1 MSQETSLI
9 DRRVVLKLDASLAFE
24 ALILNRL
31 SRLPKSRHQEWLR
44 GLLVQGFVSECHN
57 LRTLQDSFETPH
69 DVQPTAKEGVVLRP
83 AASSNSA
90 VIRERTT
97 TPPAEKG
104 THESA
109 PAAGNVS
116 FAALRNVIG

>member
-1 MSQETSLI
+1 MSRATSPI
-9 DRRVVLKLDASLAFE
+9 DRRVVLKLDASMAFE

-57 LRTLQDSFETPH
+57 LRMLQRGVETTH
-69 DVQPTAKEGVVLRP
+69 DVPPWVKEGVAPPP

-90 VIRERTT
+90 VVGERTT
-97 TPPAEKG
+97 APAAEKG
-104 THESA
+104 VRNSP
-109 PAAGNVS
+109 PAGGNVS
-116 FAALRNVIG
+116 LAALRNVIG